1 MSAKRKLKRL
11 AARKDDP
18 KTPAPKRDQRTGS
31 ARNPKG
37 SASGTRGSIKI
48 SDSTEKALS
57 NLRDKHNEKYSAKG
71 RKVDLGMLKAVYRRG
86 AGAFS
91 TSHRPSVTSREQW
104 ALGRVK
110 AFLKLV
116 GTGQRK
122 KAYDTDLDLLPKEHP
137 QHRDKKLAETPAKYS
152 AIDFTPPKG
161 AQEAARRALEVR
173 AEKPESQRGMTAVGI
188 ARARDLQNGVE
199 LSPETVRRMLSY
211 FERHEVD
218 KEGSTWSEQG
228 KGWQAWHGWGG
239 DAGFAWARKT
249 VRQMDA
255 ADEKVLYELNPVTE
269 RAYALSEA
277 EEVDLDGLTVVL
289 EEGQELGRPFVT
301 LRAGTVASR
310 MSGETIAE
318 VTPELLAELVKVF
331 RDRKQSDPVIIDWNH
346 QSSPGQ
352 SSTPETGG
360 ALGEIVDLRLSEDGS
375 CLIAVPAYNDRGRRT
390 VSEAQGSLW
399 SSPEFIM
406 GEVFAR
412 ESGAPTGGAQLLAI
426 TLTPRPQQTAAT
438 VDRVLLTEEV
448 QMETREK
455 LLDMEHE
462 ALVDLLMQK
471 MAMVAEME
479 KRLAEKD
486 EEKLAAHSDKEKMAE
501 DDDKER
507 MAEHSDKEKMAEDDD
522 KEKLMEKR
530 NYGMSEGSALLLA
543 EVNTLREQVVAL
555 REENDSVKRSG
566 AVDELVRSGRI
577 SPAERPLAEKAW
589 NQQKSGDAAF
599 WQMFSERASGSAV
612 PLREVGHGAS
622 GEQISRESLAER
634 AKALASEKSITFSEA
649 LETIRTTDRE
659 FFLAAMEG

>member
-37 SASGTRGSIKI
+37 SASGTRGAIKI
-48 SDSTEKALS
+48 SDATEKALS
-57 NLRDKHNEKYSAKG
+57 NLRDEHNEKYTAKG
-71 RKVDLGMLKAVYRRG
+71 KGVDLGMLKAVYRRG

-104 ALGRVK
+104 ALARVK

-116 GTGQRK
+116 GTGERK
-122 KAYDTDLDLLPKEHP
+122 KAYNTDLDLLPKEHP
-137 QHRDKKLAETPAKYS
+137 QHREKELAEKPAKYS
-152 AIDFTPPKG
+152 HIDFTPPKG
-161 AQEAARRALEVR
+161 AQDAARRALEVR
-173 AEKPESQRGMTAVGI
+173 AEKPESQRGMTPVGI

-199 LSPETVRRMLSY
+199 LSPETVRRMLAY
-211 FERHEVD
+211 FTRHEVD
-218 KEGSTWSEQG
+218 KQGATWGEQG
-228 KGWQAWHGWGG
+228 KGWQAWQGWGG
-239 DAGFAWARKT
+239 DPGFAWARK
-249 VRQMDA
+249 VVGQMNA
-255 ADEKVLYELNPVTE
+255 ADEKKLSE
-269 RAYALSEA
+269 RAYTLSEA

-331 RDRKQSDPVIIDWNH
+331 RERRDADPVIIDWNH
-346 QSSPGQ
+346 QSSPGTP
-352 SSTPETGG
+352 STPETGG

-399 SSPEFIM
+399 SSPEFVM
-406 GEVFAR
+406 GEVYAR

-438 VDRVLLTEEV
+438 VDRVLLSEEV
-448 QMETREK
+448 NLMETREQLMK
-455 LLDMEHE
+455 MEMGD
-462 ALVDLLMQK
+462 LVDLLMQK

-486 EEKLAAHSDKEKMAE
+486 EEKLQEESEKDLAEKDEEKMAEDSDKEKMAE
-501 DDDKER
+501 EEDE
-507 MAEHSDKEKMAEDDD
+507 EKM
-522 KEKLMEKR
+522 MEKKS
-530 NYGMSEGSALLLA
+530 YAMSEGSALLLA
-543 EVNTLREQVVAL
+543 EVTSLREQLTAL
-555 REENDSVKRSG
+555 REENDSVKRTG
-566 AVDELVRSGRI
+566 AVDELVRTGRI

-589 NQQKSGDAAF
+589 NQDKAGDSAF

-622 GEQISRESLAER
+622 GEQINRESLADR
-634 AKALASEKSITFSEA
+634 AKSIAAEKSITFSEA
-649 LETIRTTDRE
+649 LEQIRTNDRE
-659 FFLAAMEG
+659 FFLAAMEA

>member
-1 MSAKRKLKRL
+1 MAKVKQPEIQQPEIQQPEIQPLSEKL
-11 AARKDDP
+11 
-18 KTPAPKRDQRTGS
+18 
-31 ARNPKG
+31 
-37 SASGTRGSIKI
+37 
-48 SDSTEKALS
+48 
-57 NLRDKHNEKYSAKG
+57 
-71 RKVDLGMLKAVYRRG
+71 
-86 AGAFS
+86 FC
-91 TSHRPSVTSREQW
+91 
-104 ALGRVK
+104 
-110 AFLKLV
+110 
-116 GTGQRK
+116 
-122 KAYDTDLDLLPKEHP
+122 
-137 QHRDKKLAETPAKYS
+137 
-152 AIDFTPPKG
+152 
-161 AQEAARRALEVR
+161 
-173 AEKPESQRGMTAVGI
+173 
-188 ARARDLQNGVE
+188 
-199 LSPETVRRMLSY
+199 
-211 FERHEVD
+211 
-218 KEGSTWSEQG
+218 
-228 KGWQAWHGWGG
+228 
-239 DAGFAWARKT
+239 
-249 VRQMDA
+249 
-255 ADEKVLYELNPVTE
+255 
-269 RAYALSEA
+269 LSEA
-277 EEVDLDGLTVVL
+277 EEVDIDGLTVVL

-346 QSSPGQ
+346 QSSLGQ

-375 CLIAVPAYNDRGRRT
+375 CLIAIPAYNDRGRRT

-448 QMETREK
+448 NLMETRENLMK
-455 LLDMEHE
+455 MERDD
-462 ALVDLLMQK
+462 LVDLLLQK
-471 MAMVAEME
+471 LAMVAEME

-486 EEKLAAHSDKEKMAE
+486 EEKLAEKDEEKLAEKDEEEKMMEGSDKEKMAE
-501 DDDKER
+501 
-507 MAEHSDKEKMAEDDD
+507 EDD
-522 KEKLMEKR
+522 EKKMDEKR
-530 NYGMSEGSALLLA
+530 GYAMSEGSALLLA

-589 NQQKSGDAAF
+589 NQQKSGDSAF

-622 GEQISRESLAER
+622 GEQINRESLAER
-634 AKALASEKSITFSEA
+634 AKSIAAEKSITFSEA
-649 LETIRTTDRE
+649 LEQIKNNDRD